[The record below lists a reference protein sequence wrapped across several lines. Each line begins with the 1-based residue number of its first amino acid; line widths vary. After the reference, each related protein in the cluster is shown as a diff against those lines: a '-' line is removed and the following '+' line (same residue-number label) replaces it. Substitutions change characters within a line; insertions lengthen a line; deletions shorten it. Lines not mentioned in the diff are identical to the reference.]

1 MFTQICRYLS
11 AFGRKTFARDESF
24 AGFDGAEAFDENGEL
39 KAFGKMNLCYVGNT
53 VADHHP
59 FKESCYLLKYVAR
72 RLDASK
78 SANPWSIRHALIY
91 QKVDLVAGESNH
103 ILVRLSET
111 MKSQLDKSITE
122 TPRQFVRDWVG
133 LHVVCLDNIDHDMRQ
148 YINYLDEEVREVFGR
163 MLLSGVEPEKLNE
176 YDTASNSAKD
186 MKTLQVLQDQA
197 QRVSTMV
204 SLNMETI
211 GCLSR
216 QTARLRTLGDS
227 SSNWCGMLE
236 GFENRLQ
243 NIEQRHRFSLIN
255 ISAVIRRIETYTE
268 QLRDTI
274 SIRNSELANVH
285 TRAVVHLSRASSQ
298 ETRVVKALTVL
309 ALVFVPAGFVA
320 VSGFHPPF
328 LPRAIPDYRSRNSS
342 RWDM

>member
-1 MFTQICRYLS
+1 
-11 AFGRKTFARDESF
+11 
-24 AGFDGAEAFDENGEL
+24 
-39 KAFGKMNLCYVGNT
+39 
-53 VADHHP
+53 
-59 FKESCYLLKYVAR
+59 LLKYVAK

-91 QKVDLVAGESNH
+91 QKVDLAAGESNH

-122 TPRQFVRDWVG
+122 TPRQFVRDWVE

-216 QTARLRTLGDS
+216 QAARLGTLGDS
-227 SSNWCGMLE
+227 SSHWCGMLS
-236 GFENRLQ
+236 GFESRLQ
-243 NIEQRHRFSLIN
+243 DIEQQHRFSLIN
-255 ISAVIRRIETYTE
+255 ISAVIRRIETYAE

-285 TRAVVHLSRASSQ
+285 TRAVVHLSKASSQ

-320 VSGFHPPF
+320 VSGSNPPF
-328 LPRAIPDYRSRNSS
+328 LPRAIPDCRFRTSS